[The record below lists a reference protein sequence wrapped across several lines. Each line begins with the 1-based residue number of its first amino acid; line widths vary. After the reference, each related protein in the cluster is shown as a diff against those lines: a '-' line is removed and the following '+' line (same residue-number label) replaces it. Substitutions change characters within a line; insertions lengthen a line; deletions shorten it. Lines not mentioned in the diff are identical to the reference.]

1 MNAKNQKSNRIIVLL
16 PYILFFF
23 LSTFFFSWFAN
34 YIFFYQEKSSLFQV
48 SFPYLLKHLNQPG
61 GFLQYLGELQTTFYY
76 HSLVGAVMVSLEIC
90 LVILL
95 VSGISKVLTGR
106 SVYFVPFV
114 IGAALFYMQTNYQY
128 SGLNNLGILLQ
139 IALFYLAVTYLRGKG
154 EWVMVFL
161 FPAWYFLT
169 GSFSLLFFVL
179 FLTYLLVKYEK
190 DFWKKIIIL
199 IGVSL
204 LFFYLA
210 QKYFFFQTINTLLVY
225 PFSAQEIG
233 GQLTWFVPV
242 VIFISLLSVLF
253 TIHPGVLNRLRNKRI
268 PWIEL
273 SPLLVIAGLVL
284 LAPSRID
291 KKNSHYFYVEKL
303 FYKHKYNEIIAFNT
317 QFPSNNILTNYL
329 NNIALAETGQLND
342 ELFRFPQSPDGST
355 LFLKWEL
362 LGEVLR
368 QGGYFY
374 YTLGITNEAQRWA
387 YEYMV
392 MRGNTPE
399 GIKMLIKTEL
409 INGNY
414 KVAAKY
420 ISILKKSV
428 YYRTEA
434 LRFEKM
440 LFNDAAVNADVELG
454 SKRHLK
460 PKHDFFV
467 LSDDPAA
474 NIDLILAADSTNKMA
489 VEYKFAL
496 LMLQKDLPKI
506 ASELPLLEKAGFTR
520 IPRNIEEAAVA
531 CKLLKMAQ
539 LPELKYLK
547 LTANTEQR
555 FTQYYKIFQQN
566 SSNKLQA
573 QKALSRNFSDTFWYY
588 VFFR

>member
-16 PYILFFF
+16 PYLLFFS

-48 SFPYLLKHLNQPG
+48 SLPYLFSHLNQPG
-61 GFLQYLGELQTTFYY
+61 GLLKYLGEFQTTLYY
-76 HSLVGAVMVSLEIC
+76 YPLMGAVLVSLEIC
-90 LVILL
+90 LAILL

-106 SVYFVPFV
+106 SVYFVPFA

-128 SGLNNLGILLQ
+128 VALNNLGILLQ
-139 IALFYLAVTYLRGKG
+139 LALFYLTITLLKGKW
-154 EWVMVFL
+154 EWTVAIL

-169 GSFSLLFFVL
+169 GSFSILYFVL
-179 FLTYLLVKYEK
+179 FATYILVKHEK
-190 DFWKKIIIL
+190 NFWRKIVALVL
-199 IGVSL
+199 ISTT
-204 LFFYLA
+204 FFYWTE
-210 QKYFFFQTINTLLVY
+210 KYIFFHTINTLLVY
-225 PFSAQEIG
+225 PFSVQEIG
-233 GQLTWFVPV
+233 GQLQWFIST
-242 VIFISLLSVLF
+242 VIFISFLSVLF
-253 TIHPGVLNRLRNKRI
+253 TIHPGIISRLRSKRL
-268 PWIEL
+268 PWLEL

-291 KKNSHYFYVEKL
+291 KKNSHFFYVEKL
-303 FYKHKYNEIIAFNT
+303 FYQQKYNEIIAFNS

-329 NNIALAETGQLND
+329 NNIALAETGRLND
-342 ELFRFPQSPDGST
+342 ELFCFPQSPDGST

-368 QGGYFY
+368 KGGYFY
-374 YTLGITNEAQRWA
+374 YTLGMTNEAQRWA

-399 GIKMLIKTEL
+399 GLKMLIKTEL

-414 KVAAKY
+414 KIAAKY

-428 YYRTEA
+428 YYRKEA
-434 LRFEKM
+434 LRFEKL
-440 LFNDAAVNADVELG
+440 LFNDNAVNADAELG
-454 SKRHLK
+454 SKKRLK
-460 PKHDFFV
+460 PRLDFFV
-467 LSDDPAA
+467 LSDNPAA
-474 NIDLILAADSTNKMA
+474 NLDFILAADSTNKMA
-489 VEYKFAL
+489 VEYKFASL
-496 LMLQKDLPKI
+496 LLQKDLPKI

-520 IPRNIEEAAVA
+520 IPKNIEEAAVA
-531 CKLLKMAQ
+531 CRLLKMAR
-539 LPELKYLK
+539 LPELKYLR
-547 LTANTEQR
+547 LTADTEQQ

-566 SSNKLQA
+566 SSNKPQA